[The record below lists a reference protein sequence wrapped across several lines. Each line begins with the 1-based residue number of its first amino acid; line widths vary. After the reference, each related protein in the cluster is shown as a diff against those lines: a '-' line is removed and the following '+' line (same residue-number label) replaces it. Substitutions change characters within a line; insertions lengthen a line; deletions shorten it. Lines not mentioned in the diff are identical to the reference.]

1 MKRIT
6 VTVTWLVI
14 LGAVGSA
21 AAQSDAIDPQALVET
36 ILSVDNRQRE
46 QIQDIVFDAEY
57 IEGETGGDGEFHQK
71 VRIVKKTYIKYLPDT
86 VLLHEEYLEF
96 YKEGE
101 LQDAEATEK
110 EAAERKEKKIKRKSK
125 DISWP
130 MLSPFHP
137 DQGAHYDIIYEGVP
151 EDSIEGRTCHHFRVR
166 SKEKDAH
173 RIHGDYYFDAE
184 SFQLVRVDFTPAKLT
199 SSIMFKMK
207 QLDMTVRFGPTLDG
221 YWLPRQFDIA
231 GRGKTLFLIGAK
243 FAGTEYYRNPQIN
256 TGIDSALF
264 EENHGEH

>member
-1 MKRIT
+1 MRR
-6 VTVTWLVI
+6 VTVPAICV
-14 LGAVGSA
+14 AVMCAAGSA

-57 IEGETGGDGEFHQK
+57 IEGETGRDGEFHQK
-71 VRIVKKTYIKYLPDT
+71 VRIVKKVYVKYLPDT

-96 YKEGE
+96 YEDGE

-110 EAAERKEKKIKRKSK
+110 EAVERKEKKIKRKSK

-130 MLSPFHP
+130 MLNPFYP
-137 DQGAHYDIIYEGVP
+137 DQRASYDIIYEGVP

-166 SKEKDAH
+166 SKEKDAQ

-184 SFQLVRVDFTPAKLT
+184 SFHLVRVDFTPAKLT

-243 FAGTEYYRNPQIN
+243 FAGTEYYSNPQIN

>member
-1 MKRIT
+1 MRRLAMAAIC
-6 VTVTWLVI
+6 LVVV
-14 LGAVGSA
+14 GAVGSA
-21 AAQSDAIDPQALVET
+21 IAQSDAIDPQALIET

-57 IEGETGGDGEFHQK
+57 IEGETGSDGEYHQK
-71 VRIVKKTYIKYLPDT
+71 VRIVKKVYVKYLPDT

-110 EAAERKEKKIKRKSK
+110 EAVERKEKKIKRKSE

-130 MLSPFHP
+130 MLIPFYS
-137 DQGAHYDIIYEGVP
+137 DQRAHYDIIYEGVP
-151 EDSIEGRTCHHFRVR
+151 EDSIEGRTCHYFRVR
-166 SKEKDAH
+166 SKEKDAQ

-184 SFQLVRVDFTPAKLT
+184 SFHLVRVDFTPAKLT
-199 SSIMFKMK
+199 SNIKFRMK

-231 GRGKTLFLIGAK
+231 GRGKTLFLIGVK
-243 FAGTEYYRNPQIN
+243 FAGTEYYSNPQIN

>member
-1 MKRIT
+1 M
-6 VTVTWLVI
+6 
-14 LGAVGSA
+14 
-21 AAQSDAIDPQALVET
+21 
-36 ILSVDNRQRE
+36 
-46 QIQDIVFDAEY
+46 
-57 IEGETGGDGEFHQK
+57 
-71 VRIVKKTYIKYLPDT
+71 
-86 VLLHEEYLEF
+86 
-96 YKEGE
+96 
-101 LQDAEATEK
+101 QDAEATEK
-110 EAAERKEKKIKRKSK
+110 EAAERKEKKIKRKSR

-130 MLSPFHP
+130 MLTPLYP
-137 DQGAHYDIIYEGVP
+137 DQRAYYDIIYEGVP

-173 RIHGDYYFDAE
+173 RVHGDYYFDAE

-199 SSIMFKMK
+199 RNIMFKMK
-207 QLDMTVRFGPTLDG
+207 QLDMTVRFGPSPDG